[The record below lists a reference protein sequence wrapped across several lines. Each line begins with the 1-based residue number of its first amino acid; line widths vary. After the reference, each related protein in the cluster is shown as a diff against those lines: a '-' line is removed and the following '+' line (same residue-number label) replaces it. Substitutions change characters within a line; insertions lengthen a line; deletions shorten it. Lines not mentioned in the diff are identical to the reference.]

1 MSRINHIEKG
11 FTLVELTVVIALSG
25 IASLIIF
32 TVFNT
37 SFLNYLGLQHD
48 SSAFDDLTRSSQRI
62 ATVFRGITDIT
73 VANNNDVTFYA
84 YFSPNDTYVSYV
96 RYYVAGPKPSLYADV
111 TPMSGN
117 PPTGTLLTASSHT
130 YTIIE
135 NFHQEP
141 LVKTFEYLDAAGTAI
156 PQPIADLH
164 TIKGIQVNLAIVITG
179 PKYNDIRT
187 NSLTISLRNRKTN
200 L

>member
-111 TPMSGN
+111 TPMNGN